1 MDFTSASTTM
11 MLDIERKCWSEPL
24 LSLAG
29 LTPSFLPPLQHPG
42 EVIGKVQAK
51 ASEETGIPKGTPVV
65 VTGHDTQF
73 AIVGSLASP
82 EAGIEFW
89 HLGDFR
95 AAPSLLSGFFFFF

>member
-1 MDFTSASTTM
+1 MLLVLWMKLILFDDAGYPEFQALWRSKHDFTSASTTM

-51 ASEETGIPKGTPVV
+51 ASEETGIPKGTP
-65 VTGHDTQF
+65 
-73 AIVGSLASP
+73 GS
-82 EAGIEFW
+82 
-89 HLGDFR
+89 
-95 AAPSLLSGFFFFF
+95 